1 MRSWLGLQGVS
12 SVTKNPTNT
21 TWHYDG
27 IREGAIERR
36 RNEPNDILTKG
47 HHLLAS
53 AGSTAQE
60 PGSFQA

>member
-1 MRSWLGLQGVS
+1 
-12 SVTKNPTNT
+12 VTKNPTNT